1 MNVKH
6 ILMYT
11 IIMDNIGF
19 LTLMQAFDSLF
30 PIGAYAFSNGMET
43 YVQRGIVTDK
53 NTLSEFLDG

>member
-1 MNVKH
+1 
-6 ILMYT
+6 MYT

-53 NTLSEFLDG
+53 NSVKNSL